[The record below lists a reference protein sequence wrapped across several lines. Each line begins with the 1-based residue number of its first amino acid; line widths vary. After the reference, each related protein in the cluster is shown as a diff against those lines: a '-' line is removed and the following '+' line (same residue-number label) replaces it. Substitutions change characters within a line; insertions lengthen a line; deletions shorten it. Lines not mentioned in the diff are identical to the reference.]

1 MLPVDFFL
9 SEIYLFV
16 EYRKKYPNSYME
28 FVYSYNISWYKNVP
42 AKRPYVRNMY
52 SRRGI
57 MPVSAQP
64 AAVTSPPT
72 TTMDRHENLALKA
85 LDTGPEIM
93 EHYCQRPTNAIHTNL
108 FIFLKKIN
116 RIARALNVII
126 KAV

>member
-1 MLPVDFFL
+1 
-9 SEIYLFV
+9 
-16 EYRKKYPNSYME
+16 
-28 FVYSYNISWYKNVP
+28 
-42 AKRPYVRNMY
+42 
-52 SRRGI
+52 

-93 EHYCQRPTNAIHTNL
+93 EHYCQRPTNAIHTTYSN
-108 FIFLKKIN
+108 FFLKKIN
-116 RIARALNVII
+116 RIARALKVII